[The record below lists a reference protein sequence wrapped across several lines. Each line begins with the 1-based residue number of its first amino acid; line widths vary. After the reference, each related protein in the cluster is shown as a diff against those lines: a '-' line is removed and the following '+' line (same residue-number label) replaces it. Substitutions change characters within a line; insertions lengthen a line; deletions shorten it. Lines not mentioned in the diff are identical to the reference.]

1 MSYRSLDRV
10 LGDIQKFKYQG
21 ATAVARA
28 TLNAYCDFGIHL
40 QLKRTA
46 NWLAQMKAARNY
58 LRQNNRPTEPLAQ
71 NGLLFV
77 WDRIRRQPT
86 KFILKKSTAE
96 FLLLLTQTQERISLL
111 GRALIQT
118 GDKVYT
124 HCHSSTVEQLLVK
137 THEKKKFQVFASET
151 RPLYQG
157 HITAK
162 KLRVNKIPVTIV
174 VDGAGPFLVS
184 EASGKELMMDSV
196 VIGADVI
203 YADGSIINKIGSYGV
218 TLAAAEQG
226 VPVYIVCSL
235 LKYSQATVV
244 PIECRPAKE
253 VWSGAPA
260 GIEIINFAF
269 DCVPAKNI
277 TRLVTEF
284 GLIVPRQVRAY
295 VRNYY
300 PWLKR

>member
-1 MSYRSLDRV
+1 MSYGQLDRV
-10 LGDIQKFKYQG
+10 LRDIQTFKYQG
-21 ATAVARA
+21 ATEVARA
-28 TLNAYCDFGIHL
+28 TLNAYCDFGVRL
-40 QLKRTA
+40 QLRRTT
-46 NWLAQMKAARNY
+46 NWLSQMKAARNY
-58 LRQNNRPTEPLAQ
+58 LWRNNRPTEPLAQ
-71 NGLLFV
+71 NGLRFV
-77 WDRIRRQPT
+77 WDRVRRQPT
-86 KFILKKSTAE
+86 KFILKRSTAE
-96 FLLLLTQTQERISLL
+96 FLLLLVQTQERISLL

-137 THEKKKFQVFASET
+137 THEKKKFHVFASET

-162 KLRVNKIPVTIV
+162 KLQAKRIPVTIV

-203 YADGSIINKIGSYGV
+203 SADGSIINKIGSYGL
-218 TLAAAEQG
+218 TLAASEQG

-235 LKYSQATVV
+235 LKYSRSAAT
-244 PIECRPAKE
+244 PIERRSAKE
-253 VWSGAPA
+253 VWADAPV
-260 GIEIINFAF
+260 GVNIINFAF
-269 DCVPAKNI
+269 DRVPAKNI

-284 GLIVPRQVRAY
+284 GLIEPSRVRAY
-295 VRNYY
+295 VNKHY
-300 PWLKR
+300 PWLLK